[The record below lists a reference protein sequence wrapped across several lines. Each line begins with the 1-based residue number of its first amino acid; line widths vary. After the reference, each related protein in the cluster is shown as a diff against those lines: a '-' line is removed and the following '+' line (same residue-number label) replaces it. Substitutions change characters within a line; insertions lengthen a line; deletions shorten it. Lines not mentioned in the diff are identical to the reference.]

1 MLKALFLFEE
11 EVFGFLVY
19 DSHFLLLNLLLQSV
33 CNLGMWC
40 ISVQQLEP
48 MIIDDRADLIVTAV
62 VYALDNPFGSLSTT
76 FEAAQVI
83 LHT

>member
-1 MLKALFLFEE
+1 
-11 EVFGFLVY
+11 
-19 DSHFLLLNLLLQSV
+19 
-33 CNLGMWC
+33 MWC